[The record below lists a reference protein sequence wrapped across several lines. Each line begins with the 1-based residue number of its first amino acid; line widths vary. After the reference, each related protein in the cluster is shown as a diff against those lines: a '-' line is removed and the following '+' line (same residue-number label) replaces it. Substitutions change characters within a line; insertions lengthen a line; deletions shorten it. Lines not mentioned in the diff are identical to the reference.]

1 MAKFD
6 AKKADL
12 NKDGQLSDY
21 EKNRGKA
28 TAEAM
33 QMSKG
38 YNMTMG
44 MREIDSPGTFSTKQS
59 KVMQMSP
66 ILQTENENGMKEV
79 DRSTTST
86 EKMVQGLLG
95 EETQTTIDLA
105 SDPITTT
112 IPGETRTLKY
122 SDLDPSIVEAA
133 KAYNLKKFGTLNPT
147 AEGKANNVI
156 TTPEKTVETPGETA
170 QKKET
175 EFNPY
180 PFKDTYDPFEA
191 RQEGRNIKATQRKLK
206 REKIREARAQAKIDG
221 KKGKEKREAVKAAKA
236 QAKLDQRKA
245 TKKGMQDIATSVSTQ
260 VEKGKNPAQTDSY
273 QAKPN
278 NSSSTNYKNI
288 FSDAAKKVGNM
299 DTSLGN
305 TDFKMQMR
313 PMQFRNVAYS
323 GKKPGKSGYK
333 K

>member
-28 TAEAM
+28 TATAM

-38 YNMTMG
+38 YNMQMG
-44 MREIDSPGTFSTKQS
+44 KREIDSPGTFSTKQS
-59 KVMQMSP
+59 KIMQMAP
-66 ILQTENENGMKEV
+66 LGPMLQTENENGLKEV
-79 DRSTTST
+79 NRTTESQ

-95 EETQTTIDLA
+95 EEVKTTIDLA
-105 SDPITTT
+105 SDPTTT
-112 IPGETRTLKY
+112 TTTGTRSLDEAFDIAQNTGLTLPGETREAYKIRARK
-122 SDLDPSIVEAA
+122 DPSFGQNTQYEKEVVE
-133 KAYNLKKFGTLNPT
+133 K
-147 AEGKANNVI
+147 
-156 TTPEKTVETPGETA
+156 PGETA

-175 EFNPY
+175 EFKPY

-206 REKIREARAQAKIDG
+206 REKIREARAQAKVDG
-221 KKGKEKREAVKAAKA
+221 KKGKEKREAVKNAKA

-245 TKKGMQDIATSVSTQ
+245 TKKGMEDIATSVSTQ
-260 VEKGKNPAQTDSY
+260 VEKAKNPAQTDSY
-273 QAKPN
+273 QAKP
-278 NSSSTNYKNI
+278 
-288 FSDAAKKVGNM
+288 V
-299 DTSLGN
+299 
-305 TDFKMQMR
+305 MQMK

>member
-12 NKDGQLSDY
+12 NKDGVLSDY
-21 EKNRGKA
+21 EKNRGES
-28 TAEAM
+28 TAAAM
-33 QMSKG
+33 QMAKG
-38 YNMTMG
+38 YNMAMG
-44 MREIDSPGTFSTKQS
+44 MKEIDSPTAFSTKQS

-66 ILQTENENGMKEV
+66 LLQTENENGMKV
-79 DRSTTST
+79 VGSDTTT
-86 EKMVQGLLG
+86 EEKMVQGLLG
-95 EETQTTIDLA
+95 EETKTTIDLA
-105 SDPITTT
+105 SDPTTT
-112 IPGETRTLKY
+112 TTTGTRSLDEAFDIAQETGLTLPGETREAYKIRAKK
-122 SDLDPSIVEAA
+122 DPSFGQNTQYE
-133 KAYNLKKFGTLNPT
+133 KK
-147 AEGKANNVI
+147 
-156 TTPEKTVETPGETA
+156 VETPGETA

-175 EFNPY
+175 EFKPY
-180 PFKDTYDPFEA
+180 PFKDTYNPLEA

-221 KKGKEKREAVKAAKA
+221 KTGKEKREAVKSAKA

-260 VEKGKNPAQTDSY
+260 VEKGKNPAETGSY

-278 NSSSTNYKNI
+278 NSSTTDYKNT
-288 FSDAAKKVGNM
+288 FSDAAKRVGNM
-299 DTSLGN
+299 DASIGN
-305 TDFKMQMR
+305 TDFKMQMK

-323 GKKPGKSGYK
+323 GKKSGKSGYK

>member
-1 MAKFD
+1 MATKQKKEV
-6 AKKADL
+6 AKQKAIKGGMPSEVAD
-12 NKDGQLSDY
+12 NVF
-21 EKNRGKA
+21 R
-28 TAEAM
+28 M
-33 QMSKG
+33 QMGK
-38 YNMTMG
+38 
-44 MREIDSPGTFSTKQS
+44 REIDSPGTFSTKQS
-59 KVMQMSP
+59 KIMQMAP
-66 ILQTENENGMKEV
+66 LGPMLQTENENGMKEV
-79 DRSTTST
+79 GRNTTST

-95 EETQTTIDLA
+95 EETNTTIDLA
-105 SDPITTT
+105 SDPTTT
-112 IPGETRTLKY
+112 TTTGTRSLDEAFDIAQNTGLTLPGETREAYKIRARK
-122 SDLDPSIVEAA
+122 DPS
-133 KAYNLKKFGTLNPT
+133 FGQNTQY
-147 AEGKANNVI
+147 
-156 TTPEKTVETPGETA
+156 EKEVETPGETA

-206 REKIREARAQAKIDG
+206 REKIREARAQAKVDG

-278 NSSSTNYKNI
+278 EDPVMPMK
-288 FSDAAKKVGNM
+288 
-299 DTSLGN
+299 
-305 TDFKMQMR
+305 
-313 PMQFRNVAYS
+313 PMQFRKVGYS
-323 GKKPGKSGYK
+323 GRKPGKSGYK

>member
-1 MAKFD
+1 MRCSPANIKIKDMAKFD

-28 TAEAM
+28 TATAM

-38 YNMTMG
+38 YNMQMG
-44 MREIDSPGTFSTKQS
+44 KREIDSPGTFSTKQS
-59 KVMQMSP
+59 KIMQMARLGP
-66 ILQTENENGMKEV
+66 MLQTENENGLKEV
-79 DRSTTST
+79 NRTTESQ

-95 EETQTTIDLA
+95 EELKTPIDLA
-105 SDPITTT
+105 SDPTTTT
-112 IPGETRTLKY
+112 IPGGTIDETVYTTGKSLEGLTQEQLDWRTNEIEKLGGIDAYHRKY
-122 SDLDPSIVEAA
+122 GSKE
-133 KAYNLKKFGTLNPT
+133 K
-147 AEGKANNVI
+147 GKARTI
-156 TTPEKTVETPGETA
+156 QTTTPDQTVETPGETA
-170 QKKET
+170 QEKET
-175 EFNPY
+175 EFKPY

-206 REKIREARAQAKIDG
+206 REKIREARAQAKVDG
-221 KKGKEKREAVKAAKA
+221 KKGKEKREAVKNAKA

-245 TKKGMQDIATSVSTQ
+245 TKKGMEDIATSVSTQ
-260 VEKGKNPAQTDSY
+260 VEKAKNPAQTDSY
-273 QAKPN
+273 QAKP
-278 NSSSTNYKNI
+278 
-288 FSDAAKKVGNM
+288 V
-299 DTSLGN
+299 
-305 TDFKMQMR
+305 MQMK